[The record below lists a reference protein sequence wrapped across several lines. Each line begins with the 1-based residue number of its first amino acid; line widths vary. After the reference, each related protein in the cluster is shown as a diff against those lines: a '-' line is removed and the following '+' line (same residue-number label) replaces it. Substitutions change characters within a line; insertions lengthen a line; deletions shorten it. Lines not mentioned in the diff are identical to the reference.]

1 MLPLLSYQ
9 KLTNHIDGTTA
20 PSATITSAVI
30 LLNSSITEKADA
42 EVLGLTTAHAIWTA
56 LETAYSNSSVE
67 RIHSLRDSL
76 RNLSKGTSTVSD
88 YGRQF
93 KGICDKLAAI
103 GQPVD
108 EMDKLHWFVC
118 GLGASFET
126 FSTAIRTTKPFTTF
140 RDLLSQAESHEMF
153 LKSLHGSAT
162 PPAAFFSQQSGSRS
176 SQGRQQRQQNYSRGG
191 GRASNSNGGRGR
203 GGRRPPH
210 CQLCRTNG
218 HYASSCPSLHT
229 YASNAATSDA
239 NLAQAFTSQCH
250 VTQGHPDWYVDSGAT
265 AHMTSSPDNVSHS
278 APHSGNMRV
287 FFGNGDALP
296 VSHIGQSMV
305 SNKILLRDVLVI
317 PKLTKNL
324 LSISKLTMDHPVDVL
339 FSQPFF
345 NIQDR
350 ETKQVIAQGLC
361 EDGLYV
367 LRDTPMALAATVG
380 VSRKASFELW
390 HNRLGHVSF
399 DVISTLNKLGV
410 LDVTSILPKPNICKP
425 CQLSKSQRLPFEL
438 NSKRSSYPLDLIHC
452 DLWGPAPVSSD
463 GYLYYVIFVDDYS
476 RFTWFYPLK
485 TKSGFYTVLSAFI
498 KLVQTQL
505 SRKIKVFQSDGG
517 TEFVNHTVRKIF
529 EDNGTLHR
537 VS

>member
-1 MLPLLSYQ
+1 MNTLLHMIPIKLSSTNYLLWKNQMLPLLSYQ

-20 PSATITSAVI
+20 PSATITSGDQSIPNPAFTTWNDFDQRAVI
-30 LLNSSITEKADA
+30 LLNSSLTEEAAA

-399 DVISTLNKLGV
+399 DVIST
-410 LDVTSILPKPNICKP
+410 TKPNICKP

-438 NSKRSSYPLDLIHC
+438 NSK
-452 DLWGPAPVSSD
+452 
-463 GYLYYVIFVDDYS
+463 
-476 RFTWFYPLK
+476 
-485 TKSGFYTVLSAFI
+485 
-498 KLVQTQL
+498 
-505 SRKIKVFQSDGG
+505 
-517 TEFVNHTVRKIF
+517 
-529 EDNGTLHR
+529 
-537 VS
+537 